1 MLKFSRGKSSVNIEK
16 YEENLRQNGRILC
29 DKEKMVRLY
38 NYECVHRDSL
48 EIYAR
53 DIVLRKS
60 GGNLASLSR
69 DSIYLYLTRYE
80 GCPDRFFRTNK
91 STGFSLD
98 MKRVLTPLLMNGYA
112 EEFLNVYTEYK
123 SVKSKCSN
131 ISSIIAA
138 CNDPFL
144 VKQDGTE
151 LYQLLYSVNQQTNLR
166 YNYKNFDIISQIPK
180 EYTNAITVEDDYLLA
195 WGDFAQ
201 SDLRIAYNLLLRN
214 KDNYEIMYNTEDK
227 YEGIA
232 RLIAKANGEDFDY
245 ETFKA
250 NRSLYKVYVLETIYG
265 TRGSSIQSTRN
276 FIQSLSKYL
285 DGCEKYNEYVRRIDN
300 TIAMNLPVVTKGYFG
315 FEQAA
320 PSNLYRPVDIRNFA
334 LNSPIQTG
342 TSEIMILTV
351 NSIIDRFRQLGYGPE
366 DVSVYMVRHDEP
378 VFRISKRALKDAW
391 IFKNASEIYV
401 DDWIPLKLDFKYGYY
416 YGEEDEELSK
426 AVDYSIALN
435 EHKIETVEADSYG
448 MSKEYYPIADVGNVY
463 WHLAKVGKKTV
474 LAVYDPVLQAANIA
488 LINSTDQKKVE
499 ATSVAIVR
507 DLAQL
512 YKKNGF
518 NGVIAHSNFVSGAL
532 YNDGILVKFING
544 SGAKLYQ
551 AQLFAEV
558 MANRIEKVYP
568 DRSAEMRQYN
578 LRMLADVLGGGRS

>member
-144 VKQDGTE
+144 LKQDGTE

-265 TRGSSIQSTRN
+265 TRGSSIQSTRS

-518 NGVIAHSNFVSGAL
+518 SGVIAHSNFVSGAL

>member
-1 MLKFSRGKSSVNIEK
+1 MLKFSRGKSSVNVEK
-16 YEENLRQNGRILC
+16 YEENLRQNGKILC

-53 DIVLRKS
+53 DIIARKS
-60 GGNLASLSR
+60 GGDLASLGR
-69 DSIYLYLTRYE
+69 ETLYQYLTRYE

-98 MKRVLTPLLMNGYA
+98 MKRVLTPLQMNGYA
-112 EEFLNVYTEYK
+112 EEFLDVYMEYK
-123 SVKSKCSN
+123 SVKAKCSN
-131 ISSIIAA
+131 ISSIISA
-138 CNDPFL
+138 CNDPIL
-144 VKQDGTE
+144 VRQDGTG
-151 LYQLLYSVNQQTNLR
+151 LYQLLYTVNQQTNLR
-166 YNYKNFDIISQIPK
+166 YNYRNFDIISQIPK
-180 EYTNAITVEDDYLLA
+180 EYTNAITVEDDYFLA

-214 KDNYEIMYNTEDK
+214 KDNYEIMYNTKDK

-245 ETFKA
+245 ESFKK
-250 NRSLYKVYVLETIYG
+250 NRNLYKVYVLETIYG
-265 TRGSSIQSTRN
+265 TRGSSIQSTRS
-276 FIQSLSKYL
+276 FIQSLAKYL
-285 DGCEKYNEYVRRIDN
+285 DSCEKYTEYVRRINN
-300 TIAMNLPVVTKGYFG
+300 TIAMNLPVITRGYFG

-320 PSNLYRPVDIRNFA
+320 PSNLFRDVDIRNFA

-351 NSIIDRFRQLGYGPE
+351 NAIIDKFRSLGYGPD

-378 VFRISKRALKDAW
+378 VFKISKKVLKDAW
-391 IFKNASEIYV
+391 VFKNASEIYV
-401 DDWIPLKLDFKYGYY
+401 DDWIPLQLDFKYGYY
-416 YGEEDEELSK
+416 YGEEDAGLAE
-426 AVDYSIALN
+426 AVDYSVALN
-435 EHKIETVEADSYG
+435 AHKIDIVTADDYG

-463 WHLAKVGKKTV
+463 WHLAKVGEKSV
-474 LAVYDPVLQAANIA
+474 LAIYDPTLQAANVA
-488 LINSTDQKKVE
+488 MINSSDDKKVE
-499 ATSVAIVR
+499 ATAIALVR

-512 YKKNGF
+512 YKKKGY

-532 YNDGILVKFING
+532 YNDGILVRFVKE

-558 MANRIEKVYP
+558 MANKIKPVYN
-568 DRSAEMRQYN
+568 DRSSEMRQYN
-578 LRMLADVLGGGRS
+578 LRMFADVLGGSAV

>member
-265 TRGSSIQSTRN
+265 TRGSSIQSTRS

-518 NGVIAHSNFVSGAL
+518 NGVIAHGNFVSGAL